1 MIKNPS
7 YKADV
12 KLAKD
17 SAAKFSAKGN
27 PNSVTNVNVAQGP
40 RTGNNQ
46 SMEKR
51 NAFVDGKQTRAP
63 LANVIADAYTARG
76 RGRADV
82 TNKSLDNISPDTKA
96 KFKK

>member
-7 YKADV
+7 YKGDV
-12 KLAKD
+12 KIAKD
-17 SAAKFSAKGN
+17 TAAKFSGKGN

-46 SMEKR
+46 SMTKR
-51 NAFVDGKQTRAP
+51 NDFVAAKQTRAP

-76 RGRADV
+76 KGRAD
-82 TNKSLDNISPDTKA
+82 TIKKSEEGISPDTKV